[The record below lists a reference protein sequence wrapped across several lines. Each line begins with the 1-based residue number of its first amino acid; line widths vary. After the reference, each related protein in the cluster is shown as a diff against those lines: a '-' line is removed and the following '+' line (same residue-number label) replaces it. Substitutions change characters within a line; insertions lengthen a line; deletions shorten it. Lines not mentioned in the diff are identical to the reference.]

1 MKVVK
6 AATTEA
12 FLDALKNKVNE
23 LEGREVYSCDAV
35 ESGALSTIAKAVAP
49 AAISYVADKLTK
61 SDDVSSAQTVLEGSE
76 KARYF
81 SDLEDYIRYNA
92 DRFNE
97 TSTNEVIGDL
107 VFEYDDENFY
117 VTVTLS
123 EKVIEVTVP
132 FSDLSF
138 SFDSVDT
145 DSDYVFDAIE
155 EEIM

>member
-49 AAISYVADKLTK
+49 AAIEYVVDKLTK

-81 SDLEDYIRYNA
+81 SDLEDYIRYNV
-92 DRFNE
+92 DQFNE
-97 TSTNEVIGDL
+97 TSTDEVIGDL
-107 VFEYDDENFY
+107 VFEYDENFY